1 MLTICSNIQRLNYSL
16 RNEDTLQSLAKSA
29 TETKTESASNDS
41 QYILMLPE
49 RNGVNDSIFQIRV
62 SSFPFSTATWG
73 A

>member
-16 RNEDTLQSLAKSA
+16 RNEDTLQSLA

-49 RNGVNDSIFQIRV
+49 RNGVNDSIFQMRV